1 MASGGYSTEK
11 KAKVVLINAER
22 LDFDHK
28 LDLSKLSEIADV
40 TRFESDA
47 SPEEILERVQGQDIV
62 ISKEIPIP
70 GSIIA
75 KFPPSVRLI
84 QEAGTGFNNV
94 DLPAAKAKNVMVCN
108 CPAYSSDAVAH
119 LVFTLIL
126 NFSCSLVP
134 QMRMLQ
140 KGNRDN
146 FTKSLQVPHF
156 ELQGKILGLIG
167 GSGGI
172 GSQVAALA
180 EAIGM
185 KVVITSRSP
194 KPNALPLE
202 ELLETSDFVSL
213 HCPLNAE
220 TKHLINKDTLKL
232 MKPTAYLINTGRGS
246 LIKEPDLIEALE
258 QKAIAGA
265 GLDVQETEPPPEDSP
280 LYTLENVILTPHIG
294 WKRLETRQRLMDIVA
309 ANLTAFLAGK
319 PVNVVQS

>member
-1 MASGGYSTEK
+1 MSGGYSADK
-11 KAKVVLINAER
+11 KAKVVLINAGR
-22 LDFDHK
+22 LDFDQK
-28 LDLSKLSEIADV
+28 LDLSKISAIADV

-47 SPEEILERVQGQDIV
+47 TPEEILERVQGQDIV

-70 GSIIA
+70 GKIIEQ
-75 KFPPSVRLI
+75 FPPSVRLI

-94 DLPAAKAKNVMVCN
+94 DLSAAKAKNVMVCN

-156 ELQGKILGLIG
+156 ELQGKVLGLIG

-172 GSQVAALA
+172 GSKVATLA

-194 KPNALPLE
+194 KPNVLPLE
-202 ELLETSDFVSL
+202 ELLRTSDFVSL

-246 LIKEPDLIEALE
+246 LIKESELIEALE
-258 QKAIAGA
+258 SKTIAGA
-265 GLDVQETEPPPEDSP
+265 GLDVQETEPPSADNP
-280 LYTLENVILTPHIG
+280 LYGLENVILTPHIG

-309 ANLTAFLAGK
+309 DNLTSFLAGK
-319 PVNVVQS
+319 PVNVVPT